1 MNELSIKYYMTNN
14 TGAQKPPLAMCA
26 LKMSEMYTST
36 PMMMTKSSMN
46 PSIPNTASGIRS
58 RGERK

>member
-1 MNELSIKYYMTNN
+1 MTNN

-26 LKMSEMYTST
+26 LKMREIYTST
-36 PMMMTKSSMN
+36 PMMMIKSSMN
-46 PSIPNTASGIRS
+46 PNTPNTASGIRS